1 MNYRRETQHIPSQ
14 PDKGFTRVLEPRPVP
29 KYVRYRTDF
38 TGPAINFSTIA
49 GWKSAMD
56 NKYWWI
62 R

>member
-1 MNYRRETQHIPSQ
+1 MTYRRETKNYPSQ
-14 PDKGFTRVLEPRPVP
+14 PERGFTPALKQAPTPE
-29 KYVRYRTDF
+29 YLRYRTDF